1 VSVEQQQAVAAE
13 VFAALNSGKLE
24 LPTLPEIAIRIR
36 ETIDDPNVSAE
47 VLVRLLSTDPSI
59 SAQIIK
65 TANSAAF
72 SNSNSVNDLRSAI
85 SRLGYRMLR
94 NMVMIITMSKLFK
107 ASNPIIGQELKK
119 LWDHSREVAA
129 NSYVL
134 ALHQKHLKPDQAML
148 AGLMHDLGALPLC
161 IYADRHHP
169 RLDQQTLDGLIRKF
183 HTEVGAKL
191 LEKWLF
197 PPDVVEVVAYHEN
210 LQRMTA
216 DGRSDYIDVVAVANL
231 MMPTT
236 AKFVAWE
243 NVRAA
248 ERLGYSPSECRNFLS
263 SHAEQISV
271 VREML
276 GFSDSAPVAP
286 VHAGDKTAFATS
298 QSPITAPD
306 EDLSNSSGLL
316 SSLFKL
322 FK

>member
-1 VSVEQQQAVAAE
+1 MKIEQQQAVAAE
-13 VFAALNSGKLE
+13 VFAAMESGKLE
-24 LPTLPEIAIRIR
+24 LPTLPEMAIKIR

-47 VLVRLLSTDPSI
+47 MLIRLLSTDPSI

-72 SNSNSVNDLRSAI
+72 SNGNPVNDLRTAI
-85 SRLGYRMLR
+85 SRLGYRMLH

-107 ASNPIIGQELKK
+107 AGSPIISQELKK
-119 LWDHSREVAA
+119 LWEHSREVAA

-134 ALHQKHLKPDQAML
+134 ALHQKHLKPEQAML

-169 RLDQQTLDGLIRKF
+169 RLDQETLDGLIRKY
-183 HTEVGAKL
+183 HTKVGAKL
-191 LEKWLF
+191 LASWHF
-197 PPDVVEVVAYHEN
+197 PSDIIEIVAQHEN
-210 LQRMTA
+210 LQHMTA
-216 DGRSDYIDVVAVANL
+216 DGVSDYIDVVAVATL
-231 MMPTT
+231 LVPTT

-248 ERLGYSPSECRNFLS
+248 GRLGYSPSQCQNFLS
-263 SHAEQISV
+263 THAEQISV

-276 GFSDSAPVAP
+276 GFSA
-286 VHAGDKTAFATS
+286 S
-298 QSPITAPD
+298 QSIVPKQTTPKPVVTESPSSPAPGKNSD
-306 EDLSNSSGLL
+306 NTSGVLSG
-316 SSLFKL
+316 LFKL